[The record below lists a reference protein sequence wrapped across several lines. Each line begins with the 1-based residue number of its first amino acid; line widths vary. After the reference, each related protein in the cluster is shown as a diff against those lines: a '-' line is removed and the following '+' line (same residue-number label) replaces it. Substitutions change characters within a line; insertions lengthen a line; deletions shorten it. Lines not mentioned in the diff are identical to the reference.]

1 MTVPADSPLLLIPGP
16 TPVPQPVLEALARPT
31 ESHSSES
38 TGRSLRRLQEGVAHA
53 VGARPAAD
61 PAGDLVLVLAG
72 SGTMGLE
79 AGIVNLVGPG
89 EKLLVV
95 SHGFFGARFAAAG
108 RAIGADVVELSCP
121 WGEQVPPGEVE
132 RALQESGAKVM
143 TVTHVDTATGVV
155 SPFLEYARVAR
166 ELGVVMVLDAVA
178 GAGGMPV
185 GMAAADIDVVITAS
199 QKALGMPPGLA
210 ILAISQRAMER
221 RRRLGRCGSYFLDWL
236 NWEAPMRDSQANYFA
251 TLPTNMLAAGAVAME
266 LAEGEGWEPR
276 FARHRRM
283 AHAVRRGLRA
293 LGLPPLGADE
303 VLSSTVTA
311 VRVPETVDPAALR
324 RAAAAEDVTIAGGIG
339 AWSKTTIRLGHMGA
353 VGLPE
358 LLHGMAALEGGLIS
372 LGAPVERGAG
382 VGELMCGWEEGD
394 PGQ

>member
-185 GMAAADIDVVITAS
+185 GMAAAGIDVVITAS

-358 LLHGMAALEGGLIS
+358 LLHGMAAREGGRTGIRASDRRRSRLTPWP
-372 LGAPVERGAG
+372 ARRCPWPET
-382 VGELMCGWEEGD
+382 
-394 PGQ
+394 